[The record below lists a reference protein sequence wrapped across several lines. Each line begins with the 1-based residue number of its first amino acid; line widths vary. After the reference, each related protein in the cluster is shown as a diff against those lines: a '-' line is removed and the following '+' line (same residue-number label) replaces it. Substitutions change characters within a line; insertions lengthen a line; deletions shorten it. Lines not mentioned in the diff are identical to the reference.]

1 MSYVIDVVQSCI
13 PSSYADAVDLR
24 EEVAEVKTGPI
35 SDDGEVEFE
44 PPSVE
49 MAELH
54 RRLTARY
61 PCIVD
66 DSEGPWSDGPLINN
80 FGQKLATLGIC
91 FSRVEEVLPFVIQE
105 ATAMGFWVLDQQDE
119 AAHVPGGAVLRAQ
132 AQDDMVPGKRWW
144 QFWR

>member
-1 MSYVIDVVQSCI
+1 MSYVIDVVKSRT
-13 PSSYADAVDLR
+13 PNGYADAVGLR
-24 EEVAEVKTGPI
+24 EEVAEAKAGPI

-54 RRLTARY
+54 RRLTVRY

-80 FGQKLATLGIC
+80 FGQSLATLGIS
-91 FSRVEEVLPFVIQE
+91 FSRVGEVLPFVIQE
-105 ATAMGFWVLDQQDE
+105 ATSMGFWVLDQQDD
-119 AAHVPGGAVLRAQ
+119 AAHLPEGVVFRPESQ
-132 AQDDMVPGKRWW
+132 SHMVTGKPWW
-144 QFWR
+144 QFWK